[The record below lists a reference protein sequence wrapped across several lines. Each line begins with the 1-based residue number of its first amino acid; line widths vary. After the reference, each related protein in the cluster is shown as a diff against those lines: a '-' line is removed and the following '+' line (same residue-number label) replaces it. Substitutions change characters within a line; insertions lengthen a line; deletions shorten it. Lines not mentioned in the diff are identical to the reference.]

1 MTPFSIAAALLFTA
15 APAALFAQTVEAPA
29 HITAVTLFP
38 WGAQVT
44 RTVEIS
50 GDGAQEVIVPGLPDG
65 TRIETLRVKGN
76 GVKVGAVTLIDAREP
91 ATEPLTS
98 PALEAARAEVERLEL
113 ALAEKE
119 DAVAAIRLRAEAARE
134 RAAFL
139 RGASTQ
145 NVAPDQLAALAQ
157 TVGAG
162 ILAANQ
168 EAQAAEVEAKAADRA
183 LKPDREALEKA
194 RKALAALENPN
205 TDSDALLATVEGAG
219 QLEITTFTDAASWT
233 PAYDLRLDRTS
244 GTLAVDR
251 YVSIAQNSGE
261 DWAGVDLTLSTAR
274 PSERMDPGHI
284 WPERLEFG
292 PPDAPVGG
300 LPKMLTR
307 GMVQADAYAPAPVA
321 ETAAMEMQ
329 GMTVTYRYGTAV
341 DIRDGVEAL
350 RLKLDQLELPV
361 ELLAEAVPML
371 DETAY
376 LVAEVSNDTG
386 QILLPGSATLFLDGA
401 VVGMTD
407 LGLTAAGDTL
417 RQGFGAI
424 DGLRLKRVV
433 VDKTEGDRGVI
444 SKSNERREQVRIEV
458 ENLTAEAWPV
468 RVIDRVPYSE
478 QEDLTIDYSATPA
491 VSAENYDDGRG
502 LLEWRFDLA
511 PGKTQTVAL
520 DTTIGW
526 PAGQVLR

>member
-1 MTPFSIAAALLFTA
+1 MKPISIAAALLFSA
-15 APAALFAQTVEAPA
+15 APAALFAQTIEAPA
-29 HITAVTLFP
+29 HVTAVTLFP

-44 RTVEIS
+44 RVVEIS
-50 GDGAQEVIVPGLPDG
+50 GDGPQEVIVPGLPDG
-65 TRIETLRVKGN
+65 TRIESLRVKGD

-91 ATEPLTS
+91 ATGPLTS
-98 PALEAARAEVERLEL
+98 PAIEAARADVERLEVVL
-113 ALAEKE
+113 DDKE
-119 DAVAAIRLRAEAARE
+119 GAVAAIRLRAEAARE

-145 NVAPDQLAALAQ
+145 NTAPDQLAALAQ

-162 ILAANQ
+162 ILAAGQ
-168 EAQAAEVEAKAADRA
+168 EAQAAEAEAKAADRA
-183 LKPDREALEKA
+183 LKPDREALEQA

-219 QLEITTFTDAASWT
+219 TLEITTFTDAASWT
-233 PAYDLRLDRTS
+233 PAYDLRLDRAG

-274 PSERMDPGHI
+274 PSERMNPGQI

-292 PPDAPVGG
+292 PPEDFAAGM
-300 LPKMLTR
+300 PKMLTR
-307 GMVQADAYAPAPVA
+307 GMAEADVYAAAPVA
-321 ETAAMEMQ
+321 EAAAMEMQ
-329 GMTVTYRYGTAV
+329 GMTVTYHYGTAV

-350 RLKLDQLELPV
+350 RLKLDQLDLPATLV
-361 ELLAEAVPML
+361 AEAVPMR

-376 LVAEVSNDTG
+376 LVAEVKNDAG
-386 QILLPGSATLFLDGA
+386 QILLPGPATLFLDGA

-407 LGLTAAGDTL
+407 LNLTAAGDTL

-424 DGLRLKRVV
+424 DGLRLKRIV

-444 SKSNERREQVRIEV
+444 SKSNERREQVRIEL
-458 ENLTAEAWPV
+458 ENLTSEAWPV
-468 RVIDRVPYSE
+468 RLLDRVPYSE
-478 QEDLTIDYSATPA
+478 QDDLKISYSATPA
-491 VSAENYDDGRG
+491 ASTENYEDGRG

-511 PGKTQTVAL
+511 PGKTQIVSL